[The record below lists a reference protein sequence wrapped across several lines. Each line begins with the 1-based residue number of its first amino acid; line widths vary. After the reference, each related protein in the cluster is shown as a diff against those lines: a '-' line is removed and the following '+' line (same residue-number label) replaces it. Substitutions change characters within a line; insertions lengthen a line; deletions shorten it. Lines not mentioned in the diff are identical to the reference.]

1 MTEENLEAFLPAF
14 FALIFMSKVSL
25 PSLSGSNDEANG
37 ELLTVEEL
45 AEVGVGFSW
54 LSSCSSCLE
63 TASKRT
69 CSIILPET
77 HERLTHM
84 YFPKTVLFFFCF
96 ALFVVGCNVCPFPVI
111 WDFPCTP
118 WPIKNVKVWL
128 CRDVGLRAASDTCC
142 QVPSICVAGPAPT
155 GDPELLVI
163 LSSFAHLGRFTWEP
177 YIRLPGTWSQVQFC
191 VWSAN
196 SVQKSEIVSR
206 NIWWMPQTCRLWS

>member
-84 YFPKTVLFFFCF
+84 YFPKTVLFFFVLHF
-96 ALFVVGCNVCPFPVI
+96 L
-111 WDFPCTP
+111 
-118 WPIKNVKVWL
+118 
-128 CRDVGLRAASDTCC
+128 
-142 QVPSICVAGPAPT
+142 
-155 GDPELLVI
+155 
-163 LSSFAHLGRFTWEP
+163 
-177 YIRLPGTWSQVQFC
+177 
-191 VWSAN
+191 
-196 SVQKSEIVSR
+196 
-206 NIWWMPQTCRLWS
+206 

>member
-1 MTEENLEAFLPAF
+1 M
-14 FALIFMSKVSL
+14 
-25 PSLSGSNDEANG
+25 EANG

-54 LSSCSSCLE
+54 LSSCSCLE

-84 YFPKTVLFFFCF
+84 YFPKSFFFFF

-118 WPIKNVKVWL
+118 
-128 CRDVGLRAASDTCC
+128 
-142 QVPSICVAGPAPT
+142 
-155 GDPELLVI
+155 
-163 LSSFAHLGRFTWEP
+163 
-177 YIRLPGTWSQVQFC
+177 
-191 VWSAN
+191 
-196 SVQKSEIVSR
+196 
-206 NIWWMPQTCRLWS
+206 